1 MTDIKI
7 NFTNKEEP
15 RVVNE
20 SFYDWFKN
28 QLIVTGFPKEHNV
41 DPFDV
46 VINVSDEF
54 SHSVYQYCVQ
64 HHKQYFWF
72 PMSECNSNMGL
83 HSIYGAMNI
92 LRSSE
97 ALNLKVLLHCHAGAN
112 RSPSVKESYY
122 AMITGEEFTKEKT
135 PRIVRNIEFGHL
147 PAFYEYKHF
156 LDQIF
161 KKSGLET
168 CIYRTMNHK

>member
-1 MTDIKI
+1 
-7 NFTNKEEP
+7 
-15 RVVNE
+15 
-20 SFYDWFKN
+20 
-28 QLIVTGFPKEHNV
+28 
-41 DPFDV
+41 
-46 VINVSDEF
+46 
-54 SHSVYQYCVQ
+54 
-64 HHKQYFWF
+64 
-72 PMSECNSNMGL
+72 MSECNSNMGL